1 MNCLQRR
8 AANEG
13 AMVNA
18 FVEWAVRYIEE
29 IDQRLP
35 FLEDRRITT
44 SEMRNGIRTD
54 TTQQQVDELKRQKA
68 ELYDLIARHNAARA
82 D

>member
-1 MNCLQRR
+1 
-8 AANEG
+8 
-13 AMVNA
+13 MVNA
-18 FVEWAVRYIEE
+18 FVEWALRYIED

-54 TTQQQVDELKRQKA
+54 TTEQQVYELKRQKA
-68 ELYDLIARHNAARA
+68 ELYDLIAMHDAARS